1 VQATAE
7 QAPAIRARKHRTEPL
22 STLSLAALGVVF
34 GDIGT
39 SPLYAFQQCF
49 TGEFPAAVTTQNVLG
64 ILSLIFWALVVIVC
78 IKYVAFLLRA
88 DYDGQG
94 GTFALLAQLIP
105 PKRAATPMGLG
116 GLALMVLFGSSMLYG
131 DGAITPA
138 ISVISAVEGLD
149 VWTRAAHPF
158 IVPIAVII
166 LIGLFAVQKR
176 GTGSIGGLFGPIMLL
191 WFTAIG
197 LAGLFEVIRNPAIF
211 AALNPAYAIE
221 FFTHHGLRSFL
232 IFGAVVL
239 CVTGCEALYA
249 DLAHFGRK
257 PITLAW
263 VSVVLPALLLNY
275 FGQGALTLQNP
286 NVIHA
291 PFFRLVPSWGIIPM
305 VLLATCAT
313 VIASQALISGVFSLT
328 QQAMQLGFTPR
339 FRIVH
344 TSRHFAGQIYMPT
357 VNAMLGIACIVVVIT
372 FRSSEH
378 LGGAYGLAVT
388 ITMLTDTIA
397 FSQLLRK
404 VWRWPGWE
412 WMPLIALFLVWE
424 LSFLIG
430 NASKFISGGW
440 VPFAMALTLFVL
452 FSTWNR
458 GRRRLMEGLLQH
470 TMPVNEFLRE
480 AKEPTVISGTAFFLS
495 PDPHGIPYVMQHQW
509 LRTHIVHDT
518 VVLLTI
524 MHASQPFVHPEK
536 RVEVE
541 QITPRLLRVKAWYG
555 FMQEP
560 NIHDILKHL
569 RKRRPDVDF
578 SHPTYYLARPAIR
591 DDRSPHGLPNWQRN
605 LFRWMNRNARPI
617 TDSLGLP
624 PNNIIEFGVEV
635 KI

>member
-1 VQATAE
+1 
-7 QAPAIRARKHRTEPL
+7 L
-22 STLSLAALGVVF
+22 SVLSLAALGVVF

-49 TGEFPAAVTTQNVLG
+49 TGEFPAAVTPQNILG

-78 IKYVAFLLRA
+78 IKYVTFLLRA

-105 PKRAATPMGLG
+105 PKRAATPMGLS

-158 IVPIAVII
+158 IVPIAVLI

-176 GTGSIGGLFGPIMLL
+176 GTGSIGVLFGPIMLV

-197 LAGLFEVIRNPAIF
+197 LAGLFAVIHNPAIF
-211 AALNPAYAIE
+211 AAIDPAYAIA
-221 FFTHHGLRSFL
+221 FFTHHGVRSFL

-263 VSVVLPALLLNY
+263 VVAVLPALLLNY

-286 NVIHA
+286 QVIHA
-291 PFFRLVPSWGIIPM
+291 PFFRLVPAWGIIPM

-357 VNAMLGIACIVVVIT
+357 INALLGIACIVIVIT

-397 FSQLLRK
+397 FSLLLRR
-404 VWRWPGWE
+404 VWRWPAWQ
-412 WMPLIALFLVWE
+412 WIPLIALFLVWE

-440 VPFAMALTLFVL
+440 VPFAMALTLFIL

-458 GRRRLMEGLLQH
+458 GRRRLMEGLVQH
-470 TMPVNEFLRE
+470 TMPVQDFLRE

-495 PDPHGIPYVMQHQW
+495 PDPHGIPYVIQHQW
-509 LRTHIVHDT
+509 MRTHIIHDT
-518 VVLLTI
+518 VVLLTV

-536 RVEVE
+536 RIEIE
-541 QITPRLLRVKAWYG
+541 QMTSRLLRVKAWYG

-569 RKRRPDVDF
+569 RKTRPEVDF
-578 SHPTYYLARPAIR
+578 THPTYYLARPAIR
-591 DDRSPHGLPNWQRN
+591 DDHSPHGLPNWQRN
-605 LFRWMNRNARPI
+605 LFRWMNRNARPL

-624 PNNIIEFGVEV
+624 PNSTIEFGVEV